1 MTPRVFTVTPNPV
14 LDRTLT
20 VPQLVLDDV
29 LRASSVHLDA
39 GGKGFN
45 VSRALAA
52 MEMPST
58 AMAFLGGDTGRRL
71 AQMMAERGVMCDFTP
86 IAQET
91 RTNIVVQEPGGR
103 HLKVNEAGPEIS
115 PAEVQAMLARIGE
128 VAQEGDIWVF
138 AGSLPRGVAADFYR
152 ICVETVQAR
161 GARAV
166 LDVNGD
172 SLREGL
178 RARPFLAKPNL
189 LEAGQATGRDVRTVD
204 DAWAALR
211 SLLDGGV
218 KIAAISMGAEGL
230 IAGSGEHFVWARPPA
245 IVARNTVGAGDAT
258 VAGMIW
264 ALAQGWELEECA
276 RHGVACGTTAVTR
289 PGVDFGALDEV
300 KAMAQR
306 VVFEEG
312 AGMGLAR

>member
-1 MTPRVFTVTPNPV
+1 MAPRIFTVTPNPV

-20 VPQLVLDDV
+20 VPQLILDDV
-29 LRASSVHLDA
+29 LRAAEVHLDA

-52 MEMPST
+52 MGTPST
-58 AMAFLGGDTGRRL
+58 AMAFLGGSTGQKL
-71 AQMMAERGVMCDFTP
+71 AQMMAARGVLCDFTP
-86 IAQET
+86 IAEET

-103 HLKVNEAGPEIS
+103 HLKVNEAGPEIA
-115 PAEVQAMLARIGE
+115 PDEVQAMLSRIGE

-152 ICVETVQAR
+152 ICIATVQAR

-172 SLREGL
+172 SLLEGL

-189 LEAGQATGRDVRTVD
+189 QEAGQATGREVRTID
-204 DAWAALR
+204 DAWCALQ
-211 SLLDGGV
+211 SLIDGGV
-218 KIAAISMGAEGL
+218 IIAAISMGADGL
-230 IAGSGEHFVWARPPA
+230 ITANGGQFVWARPPSV
-245 IVARNTVGAGDAT
+245 VARNTVGAGDAT

-276 RHGVACGTTAVTR
+276 RYGVACGTTAVTR

-300 KAMAQR
+300 KTMAQR
-306 VVFEEG
+306 ILVEEG
-312 AGMGLAR
+312 AGKA